1 MKKYL
6 LLSFLIGVA
15 WGKKDLGVDNIEIIS
30 KPFQKVEVEKDMNHR
45 PKTLLNTN
53 TYIYNAGKQ
62 LEEFGYYYGASL
74 LLTTGV
80 SIIDIE
86 DENLRLALLLGSSIC
101 QIVAAI
107 KGVYAGRDL
116 KEASNQVK
124 KFIISSQ

>member
-1 MKKYL
+1 
-6 LLSFLIGVA
+6 
-15 WGKKDLGVDNIEIIS
+15 
-30 KPFQKVEVEKDMNHR
+30 
-45 PKTLLNTN
+45 LNTY